1 MKKILVLMVA
11 VFVMTMTASAQKKIT
26 EEQRN
31 QVIEN
36 LIGRMTPVDGSSRQS
51 PSHTTNTGW

>member
-11 VFVMTMTASAQKKIT
+11 VFAMSLTASAQKIT

>member
-26 EEQRN
+26 EEQALLCL
-31 QVIEN
+31 EN
-36 LIGRMTPVDGSSRQS
+36 LQVFLDFVSF
-51 PSHTTNTGW
+51 NFNN